1 MVGPGD
7 EQQGRSTLSL
17 SIGGAGV
24 ARFPLGVEGES
35 CDVVVVVVVV
45 VVLPHPGDIPV
56 CPPLDI
62 PRWPAGRVSVRDRGT
77 QLTLSGTTACVNGH
91 WLKDFQEKF
100 LFQDASRG
108 AGMLAWG
115 GCGEG

>member
-1 MVGPGD
+1 MGPGA

-35 CDVVVVVVVV
+35 CVVV

>member
-1 MVGPGD
+1 MGPGD

-35 CDVVVVVVVV
+35 CDVVVVVVV